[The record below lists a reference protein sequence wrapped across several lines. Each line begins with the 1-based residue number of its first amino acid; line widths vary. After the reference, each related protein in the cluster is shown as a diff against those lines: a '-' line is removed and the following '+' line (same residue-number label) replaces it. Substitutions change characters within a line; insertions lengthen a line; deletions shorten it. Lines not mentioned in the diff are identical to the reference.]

1 MDSREL
7 AAAMARAAGI
17 DLASAQKA
25 LAAIPATVKAELG
38 KGGSVRL
45 GSMGTFRVYKQPAR
59 TYKDP
64 RTKQIVSVPAKLT
77 IRFNIARGKK
87 TL

>member
-25 LAAIPATVKAELG
+25 LAAIPATIQNELRR
-38 KGGSVRL
+38 GGSVRL

-59 TYKDP
+59 TYRDP
-64 RTKQIVSVPAKLT
+64 RTGQTVSVPAKLT
-77 IRFNIARGKK
+77 TRFNIARNKK
-87 TL
+87 TI

>member
-25 LAAIPATVKAELG
+25 LAAIPATIQAELRR
-38 KGGSVRL
+38 GGRVRL
-45 GSMGTFRVYKQPAR
+45 GSMLSL
-59 TYKDP
+59 
-64 RTKQIVSVPAKLT
+64 IH
-77 IRFNIARGKK
+77 I
-87 TL
+87 

>member
-7 AAAMARAAGI
+7 AAAMARAAKI

-25 LAAIPATVKAELG
+25 LAAIPATIRAELK

-45 GSMGTFRVYKQPAR
+45 GSMGTFRVHKQPAR
-59 TYKDP
+59 TYKDT
-64 RTKQIVSVPAKLT
+64 RTGQIVSVPAKKT
-77 IRFNIARGKK
+77 IKFNIARNKK
-87 TL
+87 TI

>member
-25 LAAIPATVKAELG
+25 LAAITATIKAELR
-38 KGGSVRL
+38 KGGRVRL
-45 GSMGTFRVYKQPAR
+45 GSMGTFSVHKQPAR

-64 RTKQIVSVPAKLT
+64 RTGKIVSVPAKLT
-77 IRFNIARGKK
+77 TKFKVARGKK
-87 TL
+87 TI

>member
-25 LAAIPATVKAELG
+25 LAAIPATIQDVLRRR
-38 KGGSVRL
+38 GSVRL
-45 GSMGTFRVYKQPAR
+45 GSMGTFSVHKQPAR

-64 RTKQIVSVPAKLT
+64 RTGEIVSVPAKLT
-77 IRFNIARGKK
+77 TKFKVARGKK
-87 TL
+87 KI

>member
-25 LAAIPATVKAELG
+25 LAAIPATIQAELRR
-38 KGGSVRL
+38 GGRVRL
-45 GSMGTFRVYKQPAR
+45 GSMGTFRVHQQPAR
-59 TYKDP
+59 KYKDP
-64 RTKQIVSVPAKLT
+64 RTKEIVSVPQKLT
-77 IRFNIARGKK
+77 IIFKIARNKK
-87 TL
+87 TI

>member
-25 LAAIPATVKAELG
+25 LAAIPATIKEQLR

-45 GSMGTFRVYKQPAR
+45 GSMGTFRRHLQPER

-64 RTKQIVSVPAKLT
+64 RTKKIVQVPSKVT
-77 IRFNIARGKK
+77 VRFNIARNKK

>member
-25 LAAIPATVKAELG
+25 LAAIPATIKAELSRR
-38 KGGSVRL
+38 GSVRL
-45 GSMGTFRVYKQPAR
+45 GSMGTFSVHKQPAR
-59 TYKDP
+59 KYKDP
-64 RTKQIVSVPAKLT
+64 RTGEIVLVPAKLT
-77 IRFNIARGKK
+77 TRFKVARGKK
-87 TL
+87 TI

>member
-25 LAAIPATVKAELG
+25 LAAIPATIQAELSRR
-38 KGGSVRL
+38 GSVRL
-45 GSMGTFRVYKQPAR
+45 GSMGTFSVHKQPAR
-59 TYKDP
+59 KYKDP
-64 RTKQIVSVPAKLT
+64 RTGEIVSVPAKLT
-77 IRFNIARGKK
+77 TKFKVARGKK
-87 TL
+87 TI